1 MRKHEEFEPPEEL
14 LEELAELTGNVKKS
28 GGVRPGSGRKRKD
41 GSEPIKRKATPKMV
55 QASKESPRLEHD
67 VSSKLS
73 DAPAKGRGRP
83 TKPEMKKE
91 ILDRLM
97 DLGFDPVENMV
108 NMCMDPELYG
118 LDGKDLIKINSE
130 FMGYIHG
137 KKKSIEKKEEHSYR
151 IEVVRKDFR
160 LDDKGEVVDI

>member
-1 MRKHEEFEPPEEL
+1 
-14 LEELAELTGNVKKS
+14 
-28 GGVRPGSGRKRKD
+28 
-41 GSEPIKRKATPKMV
+41 
-55 QASKESPRLEHD
+55 
-67 VSSKLS
+67 
-73 DAPAKGRGRP
+73 
-83 TKPEMKKE
+83 MKKE

-97 DLGFDPVENMV
+97 ELGFDPVENMV